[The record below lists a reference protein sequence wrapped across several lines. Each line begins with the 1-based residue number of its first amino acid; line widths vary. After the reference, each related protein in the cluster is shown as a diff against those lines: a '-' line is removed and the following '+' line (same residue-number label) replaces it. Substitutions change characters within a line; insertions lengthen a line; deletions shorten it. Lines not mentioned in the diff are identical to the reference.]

1 MQRRRRNSGITAKK
15 VLAAIV
21 RDLQAE
27 GKTGLVEWLYIP
39 SNMGWAGT
47 QALAAIEAATGESAA
62 VGVGVG
68 PLGLGRVLETPRIP
82 MKDAISVVKS
92 QSVAA
97 PFGGSGALAK
107 IRGVKGKSYLF
118 PGMDENN
125 IFFVRSKSFLPEEPR
140 ASIPTGIVAQ
150 RKSGKFSVLLF
161 TPGLGVAQEVPRKGF
176 DSIAAAIRY
185 IDENAKPLLLDDPFP
200 PGLNHEGMK

>member
-15 VLAAIV
+15 VLASIV

-27 GKTGLVEWLYIP
+27 GKTGLVQWLYIP

-68 PLGLGRVLETPRIP
+68 PIGLGRVLETPRIP

-107 IRGVKGKSYLF
+107 IRGVEGESYLY

-125 IFFVRSKSFLPEEPR
+125 IFFVRPEAFLSDNPR
-140 ASIPTGIVAQ
+140 ASSPAGVVAQ
-150 RKSGKFSVLLF
+150 RKSGKFSVSLF
-161 TPGLGVAQEVPRKGF
+161 TPGMGFAYEVPRKGF
-176 DSIAAAIRY
+176 DSISAAIRY
-185 IDENAKPLLLDDPFP
+185 IDENA
-200 PGLNHEGMK
+200 ER